1 MKMKQ
6 IDLKNGVLKGKPI
19 YVCTILILLL
29 VLVLS
34 ILTAVTIGSVDLS
47 IGEVYRVICYHMFR
61 IGDGSLYGSG
71 VVSDIV
77 WYIRLPRI
85 ILAMAVGMGL
95 AVAGVVMQAIV
106 KNPLADPYVL
116 GISSGASLGAT
127 FAIMVGFGSLLGGNA
142 VGVGAF
148 FGAFVVSLLV
158 QIVANIGGRSNS
170 IKLLLAG
177 TALSS
182 VCSALTNFIVYIAGD
197 KAGIETVTFW
207 LMGSLAGA
215 KWVNIVVILPC
226 MVVATLFFI
235 TQARTLNMLLL
246 GDEVSITLGT
256 DLHHYRHLYL
266 IISALMV
273 GLAVYCAGMI
283 GFIGLLIPHMVRM
296 LFGTDHKK
304 MIPLCA
310 LAGAIFLIWADVA
323 CRVIIPK
330 SELPIGILVSV
341 IGAPC
346 FIYLLIR
353 KSYGFGGGAQ

>member
-1 MKMKQ
+1 MMKQ

-19 YVCTILILLL
+19 YVCTILLLL
-29 VLVLS
+29 LALVLS
-34 ILTAVTIGSVDLS
+34 ILIAVTIGSVDLS
-47 IGEVYRVICYHMFR
+47 IGEVYRVISYHLLR

-95 AVAGVVMQAIV
+95 AVSGVVMQAIV

-127 FAIMVGFGSLLGGNA
+127 FAIMIGFGSFLGGNA

-148 FGAFVVSLLV
+148 IGAFAVSLLV
-158 QIVANIGGRSNS
+158 QIVANIGGRANS
-170 IKLLLAG
+170 IRLLLAG

-226 MVVATLFFI
+226 MIAATLFFM

-266 IISALMV
+266 IISSLMV

-304 MIPLCA
+304 IIPLSA
-310 LAGAIFLIWADVA
+310 LSGAIFLIWADVA

-346 FIYLLIR
+346 FLYLLIR
-353 KSYGFGGGAQ
+353 KSYGFGGGVK

>member
-1 MKMKQ
+1 MMKQ

-19 YVCTILILLL
+19 YVCTILLLL
-29 VLVLS
+29 LALVLS
-34 ILTAVTIGSVDLS
+34 ILIAVTIGSVDLS
-47 IGEVYRVICYHMFR
+47 IGEVYRVISYHLFR

-95 AVAGVVMQAIV
+95 AVSGVVMQAIV

-127 FAIMVGFGSLLGGNA
+127 FAIMIGFGSFLGGNA

-148 FGAFVVSLLV
+148 IGAFAVSLLV
-158 QIVANIGGRSNS
+158 QIVANIGGRANS
-170 IKLLLAG
+170 IRLLLAG
-177 TALSS
+177 MALSS

-215 KWVNIVVILPC
+215 KWVNIIVILPC
-226 MVVATLFFI
+226 MIAATLFFM

-266 IISALMV
+266 IISSLMV

-304 MIPLCA
+304 IIPLSA
-310 LAGAIFLIWADVA
+310 LSGAIFLIWADVA

-353 KSYGFGGGAQ
+353 KSYGFGGGVK